1 MIPEVRDP
9 RCEFD
14 GSRNGPEGSQNPTCV
29 DMLDFRDG
37 AVAPDLLCSAYN
49 RPRIVMDPYMDSVC
63 SSWLRKGERSYTRKA
78 ELPDTGKPE
87 GRTMIKR
94 RDILKFGGAAGTAL
108 CLNPRLLLAAETGK
122 MITREIPSSGEKLP
136 LMGLGSS
143 ATFSRLAG
151 SGEIDALREVLR
163 TLTDNGGTVFDTAP
177 SYGDSEEVAG
187 EIVND
192 LGVEESVFWATK
204 VNVAP
209 RGGGS
214 ADPDAA
220 RAQIETS
227 FRRIGTPA
235 IDLIQVHNLADI
247 PTQLGILKELKEEGR
262 VRYIGTTSTNA
273 DSYDYL
279 AQVMRREPLDFI
291 GVDYAVDNRESA
303 DIILPLA
310 QERGIAVLVYLP
322 FGRTRLW
329 NRVAG
334 SDLPEWAEEFD
345 ATSWAQFFLKF
356 VAAHPAV
363 TAITP
368 ATSKP
373 HHMLDNIGGAIG
385 RLPDQAMQERMVR
398 LVDALP
404 AA

>member
-1 MIPEVRDP
+1 
-9 RCEFD
+9 
-14 GSRNGPEGSQNPTCV
+14 
-29 DMLDFRDG
+29 MLTRRE
-37 AVAPDLLCSAYN
+37 LL
-49 RPRIVMDPYMDSVC
+49 
-63 SSWLRKGERSYTRKA
+63 EYT
-78 ELPDTGKPE
+78 
-87 GRTMIKR
+87 
-94 RDILKFGGAAGTAL
+94 GAAAAVLAVG
-108 CLNPRLLLAAETGK
+108 PRLSLASEDRG
-122 MITREIPSSGEKLP
+122 MIMRAIPSSGEKLP
-136 LMGLGSS
+136 MMGLGSS

-151 SGEIDALREVLR
+151 SGDVDALREVLR

-192 LGVEESVFWATK
+192 LGVEETIFWATK
-204 VNVAP
+204 VNAAP

-214 ADPDAA
+214 ADPGAA

-227 FRRIGTPA
+227 FRRIGTPT

-262 VRYIGTTSTNA
+262 VRYIGTTSTNS
-273 DSYDYL
+273 DNYDHL
-279 AQVMRREPLDFI
+279 AEVMRKEPLDFI
-291 GVDYAVDNRESA
+291 GVDYAVDNLESA
-303 DIILPLA
+303 KTILPLA
-310 QERGIAVLVYLP
+310 QDRGIGVLVYLP

-329 NRVAG
+329 SRVEGREVPA
-334 SDLPEWAEEFD
+334 WAEEFN

-373 HHMLDNIGGAIG
+373 HHMLDNVGGAIG
-385 RLPDQAMQERMVR
+385 RLPDKAMQQRMMEYI
-398 LVDALP
+398 DELP
-404 AA
+404 MA

>member
-1 MIPEVRDP
+1 
-9 RCEFD
+9 
-14 GSRNGPEGSQNPTCV
+14 
-29 DMLDFRDG
+29 ML
-37 AVAPDLLCSAYN
+37 
-49 RPRIVMDPYMDSVC
+49 
-63 SSWLRKGERSYTRKA
+63 T
-78 ELPDTGKPE
+78 
-87 GRTMIKR
+87 R
-94 RDILKFGGAAGTAL
+94 RDWLKYTTAAGSAL
-108 CLNPRLLLAAETGK
+108 CLDPALLQAMAQGELIRRA
-122 MITREIPSSGEKLP
+122 IPSSGEKLP

-143 ATFSRLAG
+143 ATFSRMAG
-151 SGEIDALREVLR
+151 GEDLSALRDVLR

-177 SYGDSEEVAG
+177 GYGDSEEVAG

-192 LGVEESVFWATK
+192 LGVEETIFWATK

-227 FRRIGTPA
+227 FKRIGTPT

-247 PTQLGILKELKEEGR
+247 PVQLGILKELKEEGR
-262 VRYIGTTSTNA
+262 VRYIGTTSTNP

-279 AQVMRREPLDFI
+279 AEVMRKEPLDFI
-291 GVDYAVDNRESA
+291 GVDYAVDNLESA
-303 DIILPLA
+303 KTILPLA
-310 QERGIAVLVYLP
+310 AERGIAVLVYLP

-329 NRVAG
+329 NRTAG
-334 SDLPEWAEEFD
+334 QELPEWAGEFD

-356 VAAHPAV
+356 VSAHPAV

-385 RLPDQAMQERMVR
+385 RLPDEAMQKRMIEF
-398 LVDALP
+398 VDGLP

>member
-1 MIPEVRDP
+1 MTTRREWLKYT
-9 RCEFD
+9 
-14 GSRNGPEGSQNPTCV
+14 SAA
-29 DMLDFRDG
+29 G
-37 AVAPDLLCSAYN
+37 AVLC
-49 RPRIVMDPYMDSVC
+49 V
-63 SSWLRKGERSYTRKA
+63 
-78 ELPDTGKPE
+78 
-87 GRTMIKR
+87 
-94 RDILKFGGAAGTAL
+94 
-108 CLNPRLLLAAETGK
+108 NPQLLLAAEQAE
-122 MITREIPSSGEKLP
+122 MIKRAIPSTGEKIP
-136 LMGLGSS
+136 MMGLGSA

-151 SGEIDALREVLR
+151 SGDVHALRDVLR

-192 LGVEESVFWATK
+192 LGIQETVFWATK

-220 RAQIETS
+220 RAQIESS
-227 FRRIGTPA
+227 FKRIGTSA

-247 PTQLGILKELKEEGR
+247 PTQLAILKELKEEGR
-262 VRYIGTTSTNA
+262 VRYIGTTSTNS
-273 DSYDYL
+273 DNYDYL
-279 AQVMRREPLDFI
+279 AEVMREEPLDFI

-303 DIILPLA
+303 KTILPLA
-310 QERGIAVLVYLP
+310 RERGIAVLVYLP

-329 NRVAG
+329 SRVEG
-334 SDLPEWAEEFD
+334 KQVPDWAEDFD
-345 ATSWAQFFLKF
+345 ASSWAQFFLKF

-385 RLPDQAMQERMVR
+385 RLPDEATQRRMIEFI
-398 LVDALP
+398 DALP
-404 AA
+404 MPS

>member
-1 MIPEVRDP
+1 MNR
-9 RCEFD
+9 R
-14 GSRNGPEGSQNPTCV
+14 
-29 DMLDFRDG
+29 
-37 AVAPDLLCSAYN
+37 DLL
-49 RPRIVMDPYMDSVC
+49 
-63 SSWLRKGERSYTRKA
+63 KYT
-78 ELPDTGKPE
+78 
-87 GRTMIKR
+87 
-94 RDILKFGGAAGTAL
+94 GAAGTAIW
-108 CLNPRLLLAAETGK
+108 LNPQLLSAAAAGE
-122 MITREIPSSGEKLP
+122 MIKRRIPSTGEQVP
-136 LMGLGSS
+136 MMGLGSS

-151 SGEIDALREVLR
+151 SGDIDALREVLR
-163 TLTDNGGTVFDTAP
+163 TLTENGGAVFDTAP

-187 EIVND
+187 ELVND

-214 ADPDAA
+214 ADPEAA

-227 FRRIGTPA
+227 FRRIGTPT

-247 PTQLGILKELKEEGR
+247 PTQLAILRELKEEGR

-279 AQVMRREPLDFI
+279 AEVMRKEPLDFI

-303 DIILPLA
+303 KTILPLA

-329 NRVAG
+329 NRVDG
-334 SDLPEWAEEFD
+334 RQVPEWAAEFD
-345 ATSWAQFFLKF
+345 ASSWAQFFLKF

-373 HHMLDNIGGAIG
+373 HHMLDNIGGAVG
-385 RLPDQAMQERMVR
+385 RLPDKATQQRMIEY
-398 LVDALP
+398 VDSLP
-404 AA
+404 MA

>member
-1 MIPEVRDP
+1 MI
-9 RCEFD
+9 
-14 GSRNGPEGSQNPTCV
+14 S
-29 DMLDFRDG
+29 
-37 AVAPDLLCSAYN
+37 
-49 RPRIVMDPYMDSVC
+49 
-63 SSWLRKGERSYTRKA
+63 
-78 ELPDTGKPE
+78 
-87 GRTMIKR
+87 R
-94 RDILKFGGAAGTAL
+94 RDWLKYTGVAGS
-108 CLNPRLLLAAETGK
+108 LLLANPQLLFAASSGEMLRRT
-122 MITREIPSSGEKLP
+122 IPSSGEKIP
-136 LMGLGSS
+136 MMGLGSS

-151 SGEIDALREVLR
+151 SGEVDALREVLR
-163 TLTDNGGTVFDTAP
+163 TLTANGGTVFDTAP

-192 LGVEESVFWATK
+192 LGVQETIFWATK

-209 RGGGS
+209 RGGGK
-214 ADPDAA
+214 ADPAAA

-227 FRRIGTPA
+227 FKRIGTPT

-247 PTQLGILKELKEEGR
+247 PTQLPILEELKEEGR
-262 VRYIGTTSTNA
+262 VRYIGTTSTDS

-279 AQVMRREPLDFI
+279 VEVMREEPLDFI

-303 DIILPLA
+303 KTILPLA
-310 QERGIAVLVYLP
+310 QERGIGVLVYLP

-329 NRVAG
+329 DRVEG
-334 SDLPEWAEEFD
+334 QELPEWAAEFD
-345 ATSWAQFFLKF
+345 ASSWAQFFLKF

-385 RLPDQAMQERMVR
+385 RLPDAAMQERMIEFI
-398 LVDALP
+398 DGLP
-404 AA
+404 MA

>member
-1 MIPEVRDP
+1 MITR
-9 RCEFD
+9 R
-14 GSRNGPEGSQNPTCV
+14 
-29 DMLDFRDG
+29 
-37 AVAPDLLCSAYN
+37 DLLRYS
-49 RPRIVMDPYMDSVC
+49 
-63 SSWLRKGERSYTRKA
+63 
-78 ELPDTGKPE
+78 
-87 GRTMIKR
+87 
-94 RDILKFGGAAGTAL
+94 GAAGTLL
-108 CLNPRLLLAAETGK
+108 CAGPQLLAAETGE
-122 MITREIPSSGEKLP
+122 MIRRAIPSSGEKIP
-136 LMGLGSS
+136 MMGLGSS

-151 SGEIDALREVLR
+151 SGDINALREVLR
-163 TLTDNGGTVFDTAP
+163 TLTENGGTVFDTAP

-192 LGVEESVFWATK
+192 LGVEETIFWATK

-209 RGGGS
+209 RGRGK
-214 ADPDAA
+214 ADPDSA

-227 FRRIGTPA
+227 FKRIGTST

-247 PTQLGILKELKEEGR
+247 PTQLAILKDLKEEGR
-262 VRYIGTTSTNA
+262 VRYIGTTSTDA

-279 AQVMRREPLDFI
+279 VEVMREEPLDFI
-291 GVDYAVDNRESA
+291 GVDYAVDNRQSA
-303 DIILPLA
+303 KKILPLA

-329 NRVAG
+329 NRVEG
-334 SDLPEWAEEFD
+334 KDLPEWAAEFD
-345 ATSWAQFFLKF
+345 ASSWAQFFLKF

-385 RLPDQAMQERMVR
+385 RLPDEAMQQRMIEF
-398 LVDALP
+398 VDALP
-404 AA
+404 MA

>member
-1 MIPEVRDP
+1 MNR
-9 RCEFD
+9 R
-14 GSRNGPEGSQNPTCV
+14 
-29 DMLDFRDG
+29 
-37 AVAPDLLCSAYN
+37 DLL
-49 RPRIVMDPYMDSVC
+49 
-63 SSWLRKGERSYTRKA
+63 KYT
-78 ELPDTGKPE
+78 
-87 GRTMIKR
+87 
-94 RDILKFGGAAGTAL
+94 GAAGTAIW
-108 CLNPRLLLAAETGK
+108 LNPQLLSAAAAGE
-122 MITREIPSSGEKLP
+122 MIKRRIPSTGEEVP
-136 LMGLGSS
+136 MMGLGSS

-151 SGEIDALREVLR
+151 SGDIDALREVLR
-163 TLTDNGGTVFDTAP
+163 TLTENGGTVFDTAP

-187 EIVND
+187 ELVND

-209 RGGGS
+209 RGGDS
-214 ADPDAA
+214 ADPEAA

-227 FRRIGTPA
+227 FRRIGTPT

-247 PTQLGILKELKEEGR
+247 PTQLAILRELKEEGR

-279 AQVMRREPLDFI
+279 AEVMRKEPLDFI

-303 DIILPLA
+303 KTILPLA

-329 NRVAG
+329 NRVDG
-334 SDLPEWAEEFD
+334 RQLPEWAAEFD
-345 ATSWAQFFLKF
+345 ASSWAQFFLKF

-373 HHMLDNIGGAIG
+373 HHMLDNIGGAVG
-385 RLPDQAMQERMVR
+385 RLPDKATQQRMIEY
-398 LVDALP
+398 VDSLP
-404 AA
+404 MA

>member
-1 MIPEVRDP
+1 MNR
-9 RCEFD
+9 R
-14 GSRNGPEGSQNPTCV
+14 
-29 DMLDFRDG
+29 
-37 AVAPDLLCSAYN
+37 DLL
-49 RPRIVMDPYMDSVC
+49 R
-63 SSWLRKGERSYTRKA
+63 YT
-78 ELPDTGKPE
+78 
-87 GRTMIKR
+87 
-94 RDILKFGGAAGTAL
+94 GAAGTAMWL
-108 CLNPRLLLAAETGK
+108 DPQLLFAAAAGD
-122 MITREIPSSGEKLP
+122 MIKRTIPSSGEELP
-136 LMGLGSS
+136 MMGLGSS

-151 SGEIDALREVLR
+151 SGDIDALREVLR
-163 TLTDNGGTVFDTAP
+163 TLTENGGTVFDTAP

-187 EIVND
+187 ELVND
-192 LGVEESVFWATK
+192 LGVEEGVFWATK

-214 ADPDAA
+214 ADAEAA
-220 RAQIETS
+220 RAQIATS
-227 FRRIGTPA
+227 FKRIGTPT

-262 VRYIGTTSTNA
+262 VRYIGTTSTNS

-279 AQVMRREPLDFI
+279 AEVMRNEPLDFI

-303 DIILPLA
+303 QTILPLA

-329 NRVAG
+329 NRVEG
-334 SDLPEWAEEFD
+334 KELPEWAGDFD
-345 ATSWAQFFLKF
+345 ASSWAQFFLKF

-373 HHMLDNIGGAIG
+373 HHMLDNIGGAVG
-385 RLPDQAMQERMVR
+385 RLPDKATQQRMIEY
-398 LVDALP
+398 VDTLP
-404 AA
+404 MA

>member
-1 MIPEVRDP
+1 MI
-9 RCEFD
+9 
-14 GSRNGPEGSQNPTCV
+14 S
-29 DMLDFRDG
+29 
-37 AVAPDLLCSAYN
+37 
-49 RPRIVMDPYMDSVC
+49 
-63 SSWLRKGERSYTRKA
+63 
-78 ELPDTGKPE
+78 
-87 GRTMIKR
+87 R
-94 RDILKFGGAAGTAL
+94 RDWLKYTGVAGS
-108 CLNPRLLLAAETGK
+108 LLLANPQLLFAASSGEMLRRT
-122 MITREIPSSGEKLP
+122 IPSSGEKIP
-136 LMGLGSS
+136 MMGLGSS

-151 SGEIDALREVLR
+151 SGEVDALREVLR
-163 TLTDNGGTVFDTAP
+163 TLTANGGTVFDTAP

-192 LGVEESVFWATK
+192 LGVQETIFWATK

-209 RGGGS
+209 RGGGK
-214 ADPDAA
+214 ANPAAA

-227 FRRIGTPA
+227 FKRIGTPT

-247 PTQLGILKELKEEGR
+247 PTQLPILEELKEEGR
-262 VRYIGTTSTNA
+262 VRYIGTTSTDS

-279 AQVMRREPLDFI
+279 VEVMREEPLDFI

-303 DIILPLA
+303 KTILPLA
-310 QERGIAVLVYLP
+310 QERGIGVLVYLP

-329 NRVAG
+329 DRVEG
-334 SDLPEWAEEFD
+334 QELPEWAAEFD
-345 ATSWAQFFLKF
+345 ASSWAQFFLKF

-385 RLPDQAMQERMVR
+385 RLPDAAMQERMIEFI
-398 LVDALP
+398 DGLP
-404 AA
+404 MA

>member
-1 MIPEVRDP
+1 MNR
-9 RCEFD
+9 R
-14 GSRNGPEGSQNPTCV
+14 
-29 DMLDFRDG
+29 
-37 AVAPDLLCSAYN
+37 DLL
-49 RPRIVMDPYMDSVC
+49 
-63 SSWLRKGERSYTRKA
+63 KYT
-78 ELPDTGKPE
+78 
-87 GRTMIKR
+87 
-94 RDILKFGGAAGTAL
+94 GAAGTAIW
-108 CLNPRLLLAAETGK
+108 LNPRLLSAAAAGE
-122 MITREIPSSGEKLP
+122 MIKRRIPSTGEQVP
-136 LMGLGSS
+136 MMGLGSS

-151 SGEIDALREVLR
+151 SGDIDALREVLR
-163 TLTDNGGTVFDTAP
+163 TLTENGGAVFDTAP

-187 EIVND
+187 ELVND

-214 ADPDAA
+214 ADPEAA

-227 FRRIGTPA
+227 FRRIGTPT

-247 PTQLGILKELKEEGR
+247 PTQLAILKELKEEGR

-279 AQVMRREPLDFI
+279 AEVMRKEPLDFI

-303 DIILPLA
+303 KTILPLA

-329 NRVAG
+329 NRVDG
-334 SDLPEWAEEFD
+334 RQVPEWAAEFD
-345 ATSWAQFFLKF
+345 ASSWAQFFLKF

-373 HHMLDNIGGAIG
+373 HHMLDNIGGAVG
-385 RLPDQAMQERMVR
+385 RLPDKATQQRMIEY
-398 LVDALP
+398 VDSLP
-404 AA
+404 MA